1 MPLTDAEEAELA
13 VLDAKYNRSKLGQQ
27 SRPATIAEMRRR
39 EEQPGFNKTA
49 NQRLGE
55 AIQAEEQRLAESGAP
70 SIFDQQP
77 VDPDVY
83 RYGGPLAVGLMS
95 GGASIPVQM
104 LAGAASAGLGET
116 GAQAVEDKG
125 FRPREI
131 AGAIV
136 RGAAPVFKGGLGGLL
151 KTSSAAGATGLGGGM
166 FEGRVEGVGSGLR
179 EAAIPGA
186 LTGLLGGAGKAAGAL
201 GDAFGAGATRAQAVE
216 NIGPGV
222 QATIGQAFPMFAG
235 LEARVASQT
244 GSQEL
249 REQLRDQ
256 SEAIA
261 KAVQGITG
269 VAAENYPNLVSRIS
283 QTIGNLGPET
293 AARLKNE
300 AQNVNSAFAAVEKA
314 RSEAQKSLAQEALAE
329 AQQSFQKA
337 VEVETLKGSFVE
349 GIARRGMQQPFQS
362 ATMGRE
368 VEDMV
373 EKTRDA
379 FRSHASGLYAPLKSV
394 EDLPVFNIGAPAGK
408 NLPSVE
414 DEILG
419 LLNRYPVLQT
429 GEQSRVFTP
438 YLRKLE
444 EIFASR
450 NPTSLNDLRAI
461 RDQLYE
467 ASDAAG
473 QAFGKSTQRDIRNV
487 ANRITQTID
496 FQAPQAL
503 GQKNADALKAANE
516 FYSKFRGRFDEFGV
530 SQAFKPERMETAQM
544 AETVTG
550 RVARQGTE
558 TPAFL
563 NATTLLEDLKAAKVA
578 GVPDARRLADITRSG
593 IVDRSINPATGEI
606 DLMRLAG
613 DLNNIAQQGGGGL
626 HKLGFG
632 NTSELNRFVKYIQN
646 LPAEQAKGPEAVLNL
661 LKTGTPAGFAVASR
675 AVRTLP
681 DLATVDSVLQTLEKQ
696 AVAGSK
702 AAQDTLLQIRAREI
716 EDLLLKAT
724 TEGRGANLGSLAELA
739 DPAMR
744 DNVEQII
751 GRNLMLRIDSMFLPG
766 FRVIEEGRQA
776 AGMAGSTVRGAAL
789 ERVGRAVAEAPAQ
802 IATGNA
808 QQAVR
813 GMVGNFLAA
822 GAYNLV
828 ARAFA
833 KGAGVTGLKN
843 RQEFFNKLAEIAQK
857 PQPQQIQ
864 LLRRYIG
871 EESEQE

>member
-1 MPLTDAEEAELA
+1 MSPEATA
-13 VLDAKYNRSKLGQQ
+13 KVL
-27 SRPATIAEMRRR
+27 
-39 EEQPGFNKTA
+39 
-49 NQRLGE
+49 
-55 AIQAEEQRLAESGAP
+55 
-70 SIFDQQP
+70 
-77 VDPDVY
+77 
-83 RYGGPLAVGLMS
+83 RYGVPLAVGLAS
-95 GGASIPVQM
+95 GGGSIPAQII
-104 LAGAASAGLGET
+104 AGAASAGLGET
-116 GAQAVEDKG
+116 GAQAVEGKG
-125 FRPREI
+125 LRPGEI
-131 AGAIV
+131 AGATV

-151 KTSSAAGATGLGGGM
+151 KTTGAAAGAGLGGGM
-166 FEGRVEGVGSGLR
+166 LEGKVEGIGSGLR

-201 GDAFGAGATRAQAVE
+201 GEFFGSGATRAQAVE

-235 LEARVASQT
+235 LETRVASQT

-249 REQLRDQ
+249 KEQLRAQ
-256 SEAIA
+256 SESIA

-269 VAAENYPNLVSRIS
+269 VAAENYPDLVSRIS

-337 VEVETLKGSFVE
+337 VEIETLKGGFKGGGV
-349 GIARRGMQQPFQS
+349 RRFQS

-368 VEDMV
+368 EEQMI
-373 EKTRDA
+373 EQTRDA
-379 FRSHASGLYAPLKSV
+379 FRSHSSGLYAPLKSV

-419 LLNRYPVLQT
+419 LLNKYPALQT

-496 FQAPQAL
+496 FQAPQAI

-563 NATTLLEDLKAAKVA
+563 NASTLLEDLKAAKVE
-578 GVPDARRLADITRSG
+578 GVPDARRLSDITRSG
-593 IVDRSINPATGEI
+593 IVDRSIDPATGEI

-626 HKLGFG
+626 QRLGFG
-632 NTSELNRFVKYIQN
+632 TTSELNRFVKYIQN

-702 AAQDTLLQIRAREI
+702 GAQDTLLQIRAREI

-744 DNVEQII
+744 DNVERII
-751 GRNLMLRIDSMFLPG
+751 GRNLMLTIDSMFLPG

-789 ERVGRAVAEAPAQ
+789 ERVGRAVAQAPAQ
-802 IATGNA
+802 IATGNV
-808 QQAVR
+808 QQ
-813 GMVGNFLAA
+813 GIQNMMGNFLAA

-843 RQEFFNKLAEIAQK
+843 RQEFLNKLAEIAQK
-857 PQPQQIQ
+857 PTPQQGQ
-864 LLRRYIG
+864 LLRRYLG